1 MCQHVSLSAT
11 IRLYRVDM
19 IVPIASSTRLKPV
32 DYYTVLICRL
42 LPIISAWNA
51 CDVVSFIRPTLRSC
65 MLVSCDIFRLYDCVG
80 KQVVTHTHTHT
91 HTKII
96 HIDALKL
103 HFNYSFA
110 EHNTIWPIYA
120 I

>member
-1 MCQHVSLSAT
+1 MTLLASLGLLCD
-11 IRLYRVDM
+11 R
-19 IVPIASSTRLKPV
+19 
-32 DYYTVLICRL
+32 ICW
-42 LPIISAWNA
+42 S
-51 CDVVSFIRPTLRSC
+51 VVTFL
-65 MLVSCDIFRLYDCVG
+65 DCVG

-91 HTKII
+91 HKKLI